1 MFGKKKE
8 KLAPG
13 EKAFRLK
20 IAFGFLMAVAA
31 VLFFPK
37 FTGLFQSAQTSKV
50 VTSNAHTMNS
60 VSAIHENTVA
70 TAMLNEMKVRIALEL
85 LQLHLRH

>member
-1 MFGKKKE
+1 M
-8 KLAPG
+8 PG

-20 IAFGFLMAVAA
+20 IAFGFLAAVAA
-31 VLFFPK
+31 VVFFPK

-50 VTSNAHTMNS
+50 VTSNANTMNS

-70 TAMLNEMKVRIALEL
+70 TAMLNEMKVSFGLTLLQSE
-85 LQLHLRH
+85 LQLHHRLL

>member
-20 IAFGFLMAVAA
+20 IAFGFLLAVSA
-31 VLFFPK
+31 VVFFPRY
-37 FTGLFQSAQTSKV
+37 TGLFQSVQAPNKV
-50 VTSNAHTMNS
+50 VENNLSKMNS
-60 VSAIHENTVA
+60 VSTIHENTMA
-70 TAMLNEMKVRIALEL
+70 TAMLNEMKVCIVFRSVVPL
-85 LQLHLRH
+85 